1 MNPLTTLAG
10 RLGVVLLVQLGL
22 VGAAVAPQLSAR
34 VTGEEYLLRVAP
46 VDPIAPFR
54 GAYVDLDYPGLPQNP
69 ECDDDERG
77 TFYVTLVAGGDDVWD
92 FGDASRSRP
101 DDGPYLQ
108 CNDRDYRVRCGIE
121 SYFLP
126 QDAARELEQTVAS
139 GEAVAR
145 VRIDGRGHA
154 ALLDVGKGLG
164 ASPRRPP
171 G

>member
-34 VTGEEYLLRVAP
+34 ATGEEYLLRVAP
-46 VDPIAPFR
+46 VDPIDPFR
-54 GAYVDLDYPGLPQNP
+54 GAYVDLDYPGLPQDMAS
-69 ECDDDERG
+69 DDDERG
-77 TFYVTLVAGGDDVWD
+77 TLFVTLAEEGAGVWA

-101 DDGPYLQ
+101 DEGPYLM
-108 CNDRDYRVRCGIE
+108 CNDRDYRIRCGIE

-154 ALLDVGKGLG
+154 ALLRVE
-164 ASPRRPP
+164 AR
-171 G
+171 